1 MRNHILLILL
11 FLLGNINL
19 AKSQVEHNF
28 LIGPQK
34 TDCDSLPPTYITSD
48 QALEMIQAAQFRF
61 TEDFEIR
68 RNTGFRGANFYS
80 CDNEQGFL
88 IVKVD
93 DQSIIFPDV
102 PKKIW
107 DEFIGSNN
115 MEGYYYKIKKD
126 YSQLKIQR
134 DP

>member
-1 MRNHILLILL
+1 MSRQILSILL
-11 FLLGNINL
+11 FFMGYVYL
-19 AKSQVEHNF
+19 AQGQVEHNF
-28 LIGPQK
+28 VIGPQI
-34 TDCDSLPPTYITSD
+34 TNCDSLPPTYTNPER
-48 QALEMIQAAQFRF
+48 ALEIIRGAKFRF

-68 RNTGFRGANFYS
+68 RNSGFRGANFYS

-93 DQSIIFPDV
+93 DQSIIFPNV

-115 MEGYYYKIKKD
+115 MEGYYLRIKNE
-126 YSQLKIQR
+126 YPLLQTQEAR
-134 DP
+134 